1 MRRVL
6 PCRVSV
12 MHLVS
17 VSLILLTG
25 FADFFGFL
33 LAAAGKAIDGGKE
46 ASADTMADSVG
57 AVEEACSSVLEL
69 LTKVQ
74 STLLRTREIVAP
86 GSDAVTVPALVD
98 ALAVKEGA
106 EDPMATAVRAQ
117 VQTGFESIITLLLA
131 NGVECDLQ
139 SITTK
144 YPKGEDGRDVS
155 VKEIVAD
162 SKKYAAQLTDMLAR
176 RRAEKNEARAR
187 RLAKKDPASSKRTES
202 FA

>member
-1 MRRVL
+1 
-6 PCRVSV
+6 
-12 MHLVS
+12 
-17 VSLILLTG
+17 LLTG
-25 FADFFGFL
+25 FADFFGCL
-33 LAAAGKAIDGGKE
+33 LAAAGKTIDGGKE
-46 ASADTMADSVG
+46 TSADAMADSVG
-57 AVEEACSSVLEL
+57 AIEEACSSILEL

-117 VQTGFESIITLLLA
+117 VQTGSESVITLLLA
-131 NGVECDLQ
+131 NGVECDLET
-139 SITTK
+139 ITTK
-144 YPKGEDGRDVS
+144 YPKGQDGRDVS
-155 VKEIVAD
+155 VREIATE
-162 SKKYAAQLTDMLAR
+162 SKRLAAQLTDILAR
-176 RRAEKNEARAR
+176 RRAERKEARAR